1 MTESDESART
11 ETATTETATTETAG
25 TSSATPHGTNAQRH
39 VVLGAGPVGRA
50 VVAELVAAGHRPTIV
65 TRSGTMVPGAEAR
78 RADVT
83 DPAALRRALDGAD
96 VVYQCAQPEYHRWAE
111 EFPALQAG
119 IVDAVAECGALLVV
133 VENLYGYGEVSGP
146 LTDNLPLRATTKK
159 GAVRAR
165 MSLDLT
171 EAHQAGR
178 IRMVAARASDFFGPH
193 VDGSAF
199 GERFVSQ
206 VRAGRKVDLLGD
218 PDALHT
224 VTYVPDLAAAM
235 VRLANEPDSWGRA
248 WHVPNAPA
256 VSQRELVE
264 LAARAAGTSP
274 RVRRIATWQLRAL
287 GVFVA
292 PMREMVE
299 VAYEFEHDF
308 VVDAS
313 EYVTRF
319 GDHATDLATA
329 LAATFADRSG
339 PDQSVLVIAPV
350 SAP

>member
-1 MTESDESART
+1 MTESTPTES
-11 ETATTETATTETAG
+11 G
-25 TSSATPHGTNAQRH
+25 SSSTSPEPKVQRH

-50 VVAELVAAGHRPTIV
+50 IVAELVAQGHRPTVV
-65 TRSGTMVPGAEAR
+65 TRSGTEIAGADAR
-78 RADVT
+78 RTDVT
-83 DPAALRRALDGAD
+83 DPAALRQVLTGAD

-111 EFPALQAG
+111 DFPPLQAG

-133 VENLYGYGEVSGP
+133 VENLYGYGDVTGP
-146 LTDNLPLRATTKK
+146 LTDNLPLSATTKK

-165 MSLDLT
+165 MSLDLV

-206 VRAGRKVDLLGD
+206 VRAGKKVDLLGD

-224 VTYVPDLAAAM
+224 VTYVPDLAAAT
-235 VRLANEPDSWGRA
+235 VRLAGEPESWGRA

-274 RVRRIATWQLRAL
+274 GVRRVARWQL
-287 GVFVA
+287 
-292 PMREMVE
+292 EMVE
-299 VAYEFEHDF
+299 MAYEFEHDF

-313 EYVTRF
+313 EYVARF
-319 GDHATDLATA
+319 GDHSTDLAA
-329 LAATFADRSG
+329 AFAATFANQSG
-339 PDQSVLVIAPV
+339 PDQSVLVMAPV

>member
-1 MTESDESART
+1 MTNPDV
-11 ETATTETATTETAG
+11 ATSRPEQSEL
-25 TSSATPHGTNAQRH
+25 HH

-50 VVAELVAAGHRPTIV
+50 VVNALAADGRRPTVV
-65 TRSGTMVPGAEAR
+65 TRSGTEIPGANAR

-83 DPAALRRALDGAD
+83 DAAALRQVLDGAD

-119 IVDAVAECGALLVV
+119 IIEGVAVSGSLLVV
-133 VENLYGYGEVSGP
+133 VENLYGYGDVSGP
-146 LTDNLPLRATTKK
+146 LTEQLPLSATTKK

-165 MSLDLT
+165 MSLDLV

-178 IRMVAARASDFFGPH
+178 IRMVATRASDFFGPH

-206 VRAGRKVDLLGD
+206 VKAGKKVDLLGD
-218 PDALHT
+218 PDALHS

-235 VRLANEPDSWGRA
+235 VRLAAEPDSWGRA

-256 VSQRELVE
+256 VSQRTLVE
-264 LAARAAGTSP
+264 LASRAVGTSP
-274 RVRRIATWQLRAL
+274 KVRRVAKWQLRAI
-287 GVFVA
+287 GTFVP

-299 VAYEFEHDF
+299 MAYEFEHDF
-308 VVDAS
+308 VVDHS
-313 EYVTRF
+313 DYVRSF
-319 GDHATDLATA
+319 GDHSTSLVAAFDATMSSEITTIAG
-329 LAATFADRSG
+329 AA
-339 PDQSVLVIAPV
+339 
-350 SAP
+350 

>member
-1 MTESDESART
+1 MTESTTNPTSPDP
-11 ETATTETATTETAG
+11 TA
-25 TSSATPHGTNAQRH
+25 PQRH

-50 VVAELVAAGHRPTIV
+50 IAAELVAAGQRPTVV
-65 TRSGTMVPGAEAR
+65 TRSGTEVPGAEAR

-119 IVDAVAECGALLVV
+119 IVDAVAACGALLVV
-133 VENLYGYGEVSGP
+133 VENLYGYGDVRGP

-165 MSLDLT
+165 MSLDLV

-193 VDGSAF
+193 VGGSAF

-206 VRAGRKVDLLGD
+206 VRAGKKVDLLGD

-224 VTYVPDLAAAM
+224 ITYVPDLAAAM

-256 VSQRELVE
+256 VSQRELVD

-274 RVRRIATWQLRAL
+274 GVRRVAKWQLRAL

-299 VAYEFEHDF
+299 MAYEFEHDF

-313 EYVTRF
+313 EYIARF
-319 GDHATDLATA
+319 GDHSTDPATA
-329 LAATFADRSG
+329 LATTFADQSG
-339 PDQSVLVIAPV
+339 PDQSVFVMAPV

>member
-1 MTESDESART
+1 MTTNDP
-11 ETATTETATTETAG
+11 
-25 TSSATPHGTNAQRH
+25 TSSATEPGAAQREARH

-50 VVAELVAAGHRPTIV
+50 IVAELVANGHRPTVI
-65 TRSGTMVPGAEAR
+65 TRSGTQLLGADAR
-78 RADVT
+78 RADAT
-83 DPAALRRALDGAD
+83 DPAALRHALEGAEI
-96 VVYQCAQPEYHRWAE
+96 VYQCAQPEYHRWAE

-119 IVDAVAECGALLVV
+119 IVDAVAACGALLVV
-133 VENLYGYGEVSGP
+133 VENLYGYGDVRGQ
-146 LTDNLPLRATTKK
+146 LTENLALSAATKK

-165 MSLDLT
+165 MSLDLM

-206 VRAGRKVDLLGD
+206 VRAGKKVDLLGD
-218 PDALHT
+218 PHTLHS
-224 VTYVPDLAAAM
+224 VTFVPDLATAM
-235 VRLANEPDSWGRA
+235 IRLANEPDSWGRA

-274 RVRRIATWQLRAL
+274 KVRRVAKWQIRAL
-287 GVFVA
+287 GTFVT

-299 VAYEFEHDF
+299 MAYEFEHDF
-308 VVDAS
+308 VVDHS
-313 EYVTRF
+313 QYVARF
-319 GDHATDLATA
+319 GDHSTDLTTA
-329 LAATFADRSG
+329 FDVTFGGKAFSERGAA
-339 PDQSVLVIAPV
+339 
-350 SAP
+350 